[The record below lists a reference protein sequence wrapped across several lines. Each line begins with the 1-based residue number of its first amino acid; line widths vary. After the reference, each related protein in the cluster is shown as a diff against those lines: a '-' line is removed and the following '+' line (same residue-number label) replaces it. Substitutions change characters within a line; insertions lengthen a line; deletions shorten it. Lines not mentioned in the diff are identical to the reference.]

1 MMTDGL
7 APQTWLHRVPAG
19 VKLAGLALLSVLLL
33 PVGDWRIPVGT
44 LAMIAMVYAGFGRV
58 GMARLKVLRP
68 LLPLLAVVGG
78 VQAASGGW
86 NAGAVVTM
94 RLLAMLLLADLVS
107 MTTTMSALLE
117 VLTPAF
123 RVLRPLGV
131 NPRKMALAVAL
142 VLRFV
147 PVLLAR
153 WRAREEAWKAR
164 TCRRVPP
171 RLVAAFVADI
181 LQLADR
187 IAEALDA
194 RGFDRSTVDRHSSPL

>member
-7 APQTWLHRVPAG
+7 APPTWLHRVR
-19 VKLAGLALLSVLLL
+19 AGLKLVSLAVLSLLLL
-33 PVGDWRIPVGT
+33 PVGDWRI
-44 LAMIAMVYAGFGRV
+44 LAGALAIIVAVYGGLGRAGV
-58 GMARLKVLRP
+58 ARLMLLRP
-68 LLPLLAVVGG
+68 LLPLLVVVGG
-78 VQAASGGW
+78 VQAASSGW

-107 MTTTMSALLE
+107 MTTTTSALID
-117 VLTPAF
+117 VLAPVL

-147 PVLLAR
+147 PVLLMR

-164 TCRRVPP
+164 THRRVPL

-181 LQLADR
+181 LQFADGV
-187 IAEALDA
+187 AEALDA
-194 RGFDRSTVDRHSSPL
+194 RGFDVSTADRQPPMS